1 MDWPVANKAIL
12 FDRVCPRLLCA
23 CGLRDGVWLV
33 MVGSAECGEPCEM
46 VRETLT
52 KAQAKAGEIMS
63 FGYSTSWKCVRLC
76 RGLDARLMMLLFVG
90 SVDARAPLIND
101 KGEETVV
108 ALEFNITAVPALLY
122 YAYGPKAVIPSH
134 TINPDVIGA
143 LVGRG
148 LKYFLKY
155 ERCPCVCTAPSVLV

>member
-63 FGYSTSWKCVRLC
+63 FGYSTC
-76 RGLDARLMMLLFVG
+76 
-90 SVDARAPLIND
+90 
-101 KGEETVV
+101 
-108 ALEFNITAVPALLY
+108 
-122 YAYGPKAVIPSH
+122 
-134 TINPDVIGA
+134 
-143 LVGRG
+143 
-148 LKYFLKY
+148 
-155 ERCPCVCTAPSVLV
+155 